1 MQHTWITLQLSQ
13 LSGPSLI
20 KQLGHLVNNQSSSK
34 DKCRLNG
41 VSHTA
46 VQRVKGNRYRCMT
59 LGKKEVR
66 CGGFFFFFLKNLAN
80 WVMLL
85 QRSNLMAEI
94 EQDISNVRT
103 KSWSICPPLLHQQ
116 VAKKNEQGNAGRQV
130 FCFDVFICLYSTY
143 TTLKKTFSSCLK
155 EKLMRAL
162 RGHIY
167 TNGNLPS

>member
-59 LGKKEVR
+59 VGKKRSDV
-66 CGGFFFFFLKNLAN
+66 GDFFFFFLKNLAN

-116 VAKKNEQGNAGRQV
+116 VAKKMNKVTLDGRFFASMCSSV
-130 FCFDVFICLYSTY
+130 CTAP
-143 TTLKKTFSSCLK
+143 TL
-155 EKLMRAL
+155 
-162 RGHIY
+162 H
-167 TNGNLPS
+167 